1 MKNKKTILLSAGV
14 IIAVAAV
21 AVLIFINKAPGGIQ
35 LPYGIDSKAQSI
47 DVLIDSF
54 VQTEAADQNVMAD
67 EDNDAVSATSDGQ
80 EIDSFFQSYDP
91 NEL

>member
-1 MKNKKTILLSAGV
+1 MKNKKTILLSAGE

-21 AVLIFINKAPGGIQ
+21 ADLVFINKTPGGNQ
-35 LPYGIDSKAQSI
+35 LPYRIGAKAQSI